1 MDRFISFLGL
11 IILLKREQSG
21 NETLDIVYPFF
32 KLRKASVS
40 KRGHIKN
47 PYLKMILTQDH
58 VPTILFKDE
67 ADKNS
72 LETKLFDLFC
82 VRCDKLA
89 DLLSLIC
96 SPVKFILCPFCC
108 GLQ

>member
-1 MDRFISFLGL
+1 MSSNRFISFLGL

-58 VPTILFKDE
+58 VPTTLFKDE
-67 ADKNS
+67 AEVGKN
-72 LETKLFDLFC
+72 
-82 VRCDKLA
+82 LA
-89 DLLSLIC
+89 WKRNC
-96 SPVKFILCPFCC
+96 SISSA
-108 GLQ
+108 